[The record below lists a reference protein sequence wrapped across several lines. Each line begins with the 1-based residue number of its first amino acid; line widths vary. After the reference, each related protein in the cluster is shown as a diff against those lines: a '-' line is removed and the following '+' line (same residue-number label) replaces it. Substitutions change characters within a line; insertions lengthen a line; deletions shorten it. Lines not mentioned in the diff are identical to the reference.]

1 MSIETYEIL
10 NCQSEEIQFF
20 KDCQMTRVF
29 AHPVN
34 TNISANI
41 GPILGRQHNCRH
53 CWPDN
58 NRYRAIIGPMLTEFN
73 IICADNSTADADE
86 ISETDIGPISAHCR
100 HVCCCPNIGIQY
112 WPDIGSFSEV
122 LILAEYWHTISARYW
137 LIVYTNDHLYNRLNS
152 GIQYR
157 PDIGSLSTQ
166 TCAYI
171 IGRIVAYNIGPISVH
186 SRKS

>member
-1 MSIETYEIL
+1 MWSGLRYCG
-10 NCQSEEIQFF
+10 NSS
-20 KDCQMTRVF
+20 
-29 AHPVN
+29 PVN

-86 ISETDIGPISAHCR
+86 ISETEIGPISAHCR
-100 HVCCCPNIGIQY
+100 HVCYCPNIGIQY

-122 LILAEYWHTISARYW
+122 LILVEYWHTISARYW
-137 LIVYTNDHLYNRLNS
+137 LIVYANDHLYNRLNS
-152 GIQYR
+152 GIQYW
-157 PDIGSLSTQ
+157 PAIGSFSRV
-166 TCAYI
+166 I
-171 IGRIVAYNIGPISVH
+171 ILFNLRRIIYSILYPVNTELLAQYWANVGEPGI
-186 SRKS
+186 

>member
-1 MSIETYEIL
+1 MEI
-10 NCQSEEIQFF
+10 NRRTQ
-20 KDCQMTRVF
+20 D
-29 AHPVN
+29 PVN

-41 GPILGRQHNCRH
+41 GPILGRQYNCRH

-73 IICADNSTADADE
+73 IICADNSTADSDE
-86 ISETDIGPISAHCR
+86 ISETDIGPISAQCR
-100 HVCCCPNIGIQY
+100 HVCCCPNIGTQY

>member
-1 MSIETYEIL
+1 
-10 NCQSEEIQFF
+10 
-20 KDCQMTRVF
+20 MTRVF

-53 CWPDN
+53 CWPAD

-137 LIVYTNDHLYNRLNS
+137 LIVYANDHLCNRLNS
-152 GIQYR
+152 GIQYW
-157 PDIGSLSTQ
+157 PDIGSFSKVMILAEYWHTIS
-166 TCAYI
+166 ARYWF
-171 IGRIVAYNIGPISVH
+171 IVYTVVH
-186 SRKS
+186 SKFKKFVLHLVI